1 MDKTIAARP
10 PRATENKAR
19 SMPHIYVIL
28 MACVV
33 LATLATHLVP
43 AGSYDRIPGPGGRSI
58 VDPATYHEVAPNPAG
73 LTQLIMAV
81 PHGLASVADIIFFVL
96 MVGGLFAVLRRAGV
110 VELAVDRLARR
121 FARHPGWLVPLL
133 MIVFSGVASAIG
145 TPELSMVYVPVILPL
160 LIALGHDS
168 LTAAAVALCSTCA
181 GFAAGILNPFTTAVA
196 QKVADLP
203 LYSGWSMRLA
213 VFASLSAASIAYVA
227 RYANRVRRDR
237 SNSLLCDEESE
248 TAKWSKYQEATLH
261 ATASAMTGRQRLAAT
276 GVITSFGVLLYGVTQ
291 AGWYLRELSGLF
303 LVTGVLVGMAAGL
316 GGNAISDAFTEGFR
330 DVLVGAMVVGL
341 ARGVGVVLDSANV
354 LDTIVHHL
362 AIVVGQLPS
371 WLTAI
376 GMLASQLAI
385 NFAIPSGSAQAL
397 LTMPVMAPL
406 GDIVGVTRQT
416 AVLAFQLGDGLS
428 NIVYPTAGYFM
439 ATLGIA
445 GVSWLR
451 WIRFFLP
458 LFAIWIGISMAFLV
472 YAQAVQWTG

>member
-1 MDKTIAARP
+1 
-10 PRATENKAR
+10 
-19 SMPHIYVIL
+19 
-28 MACVV
+28 
-33 LATLATHLVP
+33 
-43 AGSYDRIPGPGGRSI
+43 
-58 VDPATYHEVAPNPAG
+58 
-73 LTQLIMAV
+73 
-81 PHGLASVADIIFFVL
+81 
-96 MVGGLFAVLRRAGV
+96 
-110 VELAVDRLARR
+110 
-121 FARHPGWLVPLL
+121 
-133 MIVFSGVASAIG
+133 
-145 TPELSMVYVPVILPL
+145 
-160 LIALGHDS
+160 
-168 LTAAAVALCSTCA
+168 
-181 GFAAGILNPFTTAVA
+181 
-196 QKVADLP
+196 
-203 LYSGWSMRLA
+203 
-213 VFASLSAASIAYVA
+213 
-227 RYANRVRRDR
+227 
-237 SNSLLCDEESE
+237 
-248 TAKWSKYQEATLH
+248 
-261 ATASAMTGRQRLAAT
+261 
-276 GVITSFGVLLYGVTQ
+276 
-291 AGWYLRELSGLF
+291 
-303 LVTGVLVGMAAGL
+303 VLVGMAAGL

-341 ARGVGVVLDSANV
+341 ARGVGVVLESANV